1 MQSWAAKKE
10 LMQILIGRE
19 RILLKQKQRQ
29 NPPGTANKY
38 QVSIFFTTKK
48 YFRLSEKIVSWLV
61 TTKHVWGKDSIN

>member
-19 RILLKQKQRQ
+19 RILVKQKQRQ

-48 YFRLSEKIVSWLV
+48 YFRLSEKIVS
-61 TTKHVWGKDSIN
+61 